1 MRRSLPGLFDRF
13 FEDYSQ
19 KTGGFS
25 VSLPLIGIMGVF
37 ILLAVLFLLGM
48 PVSFAMC
55 IVGFCGFWY
64 VVSFKAAITMVGADI
79 WSIFSKY
86 GLTVVPFF
94 IFLGYLAFNSGIA
107 EKLYNTA
114 YKWVGHWNGGLAIAT
129 IGADELFAAICGSN
143 TAPAATMGAVALPQM
158 KKYNYD
164 TILSSGT
171 VVTGGTLGTVMPPSV
186 VLIIIGL
193 QTEQSIIKLF
203 LGGILPAILL
213 GILFVL
219 TIWVL
224 CRINPKLGP
233 AGPKTNLKDKV
244 KSLTGIVE
252 AIAIFSLVIG
262 GLYAGLFTP
271 TEAGAVGVFFT
282 LIVTALTRRLTRKGL
297 VNSIT
302 DTLKIS
308 CMVFFL
314 VTGAIIFGR
323 FLAVTRLPFMVADFA
338 SGLPTSPYVI
348 LAVILLIYLI
358 GGCFMD
364 SLGFLVLTIPIFFP
378 LGMTLGFDPI
388 WYAVILTM
396 VTTMGA
402 ITPPVGVN
410 IYVVKAL
417 APEIELGTIF
427 KSVSFFLLAC
437 IVCVIILII
446 FPQIVLF
453 IPEMA
458 H

>member
-1 MRRSLPGLFDRF
+1 MSA
-13 FEDYSQ
+13 
-19 KTGGFS
+19 T
-25 VSLPLIGIMGVF
+25 LIGIIGIL
-37 ILLAVLFLLGM
+37 ILLAVLFFLGM
-48 PVSFAMC
+48 PVGFAMG

-64 VVSFKAAITMVGADI
+64 VVSFKAAINVVGADI
-79 WSIFSKY
+79 WGTFSKY
-86 GLTVVPFF
+86 GLTVIPLF

-107 EKLYNTA
+107 ERLYNAA
-114 YKWVGHWNGGLAIAT
+114 YKWFGHWRGGLAIAT

-143 TAPAATMGAVALPQM
+143 TATAATMGTVALPQM
-158 KKYNYD
+158 TKYKYD
-164 TILSSGT
+164 TRLSSGT

-186 VLIIIGL
+186 VLIVIGL

-203 LGGILPAILL
+203 LAGILPAILL

-219 TIWVL
+219 TIFVL
-224 CRINPKLGP
+224 CRIKPEYGP
-233 AGPKTNLKDKV
+233 AGPKTSFKEKLI
-244 KSLTGIVE
+244 SLAGVIE
-252 AIAIFSLVIG
+252 AIAIFVLVIG

-282 LIVTALTRRLTRKGL
+282 LLVTVVSRRLSWKGFID
-297 VNSIT
+297 SIR
-302 DTLKIS
+302 DSLKIS

-323 FLAVTRLPFMVADFA
+323 FLAVTRLPFIIAEVA
-338 SGLPTSPYVI
+338 SSLPVSPYVVLALI
-348 LAVILLIYLI
+348 LIIYLI
-358 GGCFMD
+358 GGCFID

-378 LGMTLGFDPI
+378 LGMALGFDPI
-388 WYAVILTM
+388 WYAIILTM

-437 IVCVIILII
+437 IVCIILLII
-446 FPQIVLF
+446 FPDIVLF
-453 IPEMA
+453 IPNMA
-458 H
+458 Q